1 MITPGII
8 DLTYFKDLI
17 GKDNPVI
24 LDIGCNDGSHT
35 MKFLELFNEAKVY
48 SFEPDSRAIERYR
61 NKVKDKR
68 AKLFDIAISDIDGT
82 TEFYVSGTNPDS
94 DLPESPPENSED
106 LLEKVPEGWEGLRE
120 KLSQG
125 WDESGSIRKP
135 KLHLQVYPWCTFN
148 EKIEVKTKKLDTW
161 CQEEEIQFIDLI
173 WADVQGAE
181 INLIKGGSTAL
192 KHTHYFYTEYSDLE
206 LYEGQINLKELLE
219 LLPDF
224 ELLYRYSDNVLL
236 KNKRKGQN

>member
-68 AKLFDIAISDIDGT
+68 AKLFDIAIVDVLIA
-82 TEFYVSGTNPDS
+82 VALNIINPMH
-94 DLPESPPENSED
+94 
-106 LLEKVPEGWEGLRE
+106 LRN
-120 KLSQG
+120 
-125 WDESGSIRKP
+125 WFANCC
-135 KLHLQVYPWCTFN
+135 YCT
-148 EKIEVKTKKLDTW
+148 
-161 CQEEEIQFIDLI
+161 
-173 WADVQGAE
+173 
-181 INLIKGGSTAL
+181 S
-192 KHTHYFYTEYSDLE
+192 
-206 LYEGQINLKELLE
+206 
-219 LLPDF
+219 
-224 ELLYRYSDNVLL
+224 
-236 KNKRKGQN
+236 